1 MDVKVETPAA
11 PAAEPSI
18 DEIVTA
24 ALAEA
29 EKAGTPVVTDEEK
42 PAETAPAAAAP
53 KTETPPVAEE
63 PKGDEITAARARQI
77 LAKAEE
83 RIAQLDAREQEI
95 TAREAAGV
103 RNMLAELLKAPKSFL
118 AKHGAHIDDLIDAS
132 VAEGKVEA
140 PEPQDEADRRLTAIE
155 QRLKDREAEELAAQ
169 NQKLIDDKIAAIH
182 RDVKA
187 NPRFSA
193 INEGDRAGLVTDFML
208 DYHREHGKPI
218 AWDKAAAMVEA
229 DLRGL
234 VEKIAPK
241 LGFTKAEA
249 AKPAAA
255 APAERPGTTSIGG
268 SQNDAASKDDELPE
282 DPNVLMDFL
291 VKRATNGLLKSA

>member
-1 MDVKVETPAA
+1 MDVKVETPAS

-29 EKAGTPVVTDEEK
+29 EKAGTPVVTDEAK
-42 PAETAPAAAAP
+42 PAEAAPAAAP
-53 KTETPPVAEE
+53 TTETPPVAEE

-83 RIAQLDAREQEI
+83 RIAQLDAREQVI

-132 VAEGKVEA
+132 VAEGKVDA

-187 NPRFSA
+187 NPKFSA

-241 LGFTKAEA
+241 LGFTK
-249 AKPAAA
+249 PAAA
-255 APAERPGTTSIGG
+255 PAAGAPAERPGTTSIGG

-282 DPNVLMDFL
+282 DPNVLMDYL